1 MSEQI
6 KKQKTLIRRQFK
18 GFRFF
23 LFVML
28 ATFNLLILWMLYS
41 AYTALARDYA
51 RAQQEIGTLRV
62 LAGIEAVSAEAD
74 AATRERLDNYKS
86 YMLKRFDDTHAIAP
100 HSLKNKA
107 ANSAP
112 ADTNS
117 ETENGTAN

>member
-1 MSEQI
+1 MTEQI
-6 KKQKTLIRRQFK
+6 KKHRSIIRQFK

-23 LFVML
+23 LGVML
-28 ATFNLLILWMLYS
+28 VTFNLLILWMLYS
-41 AYTALARDYA
+41 AHSALARDYA

-62 LAGIEAVSAEAD
+62 LAGIDAVSSEAD

-100 HSLKNKA
+100 HSLKNKT

-117 ETENGTAN
+117 ENHNGTAN